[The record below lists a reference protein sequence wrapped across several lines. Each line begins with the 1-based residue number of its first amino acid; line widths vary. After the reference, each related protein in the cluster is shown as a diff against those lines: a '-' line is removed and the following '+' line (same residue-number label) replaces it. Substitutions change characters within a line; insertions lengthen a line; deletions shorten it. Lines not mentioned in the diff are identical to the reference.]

1 MKCPDCGQYLTPSE
15 MKVHGCRADAGAD
28 KAMSCLG
35 CRTRL
40 DALGIR
46 DFRFGGM
53 TGGVKLLL
61 GEWAELNE
69 ETLRL
74 EVLACPDCR
83 RVELR
88 LAP

>member
-1 MKCPDCGQYLTPSE
+1 MRCPECAKYLTPSE
-15 MKVHGCRADAGAD
+15 MKVHQCGPDVDRPEPDGCLR
-28 KAMSCLG
+28 CE
-35 CRTRL
+35 T
-40 DALGIR
+40 ALASMGTH

-69 ETLRL
+69 EKLRL

-88 LAP
+88 VAR

>member
-1 MKCPDCGQYLTPSE
+1 MRCPECAKYLTPSE
-15 MKVHGCRADAGAD
+15 MKVHQCGPDVDQREPDGCLRCGAGLTS
-28 KAMSCLG
+28 MG
-35 CRTRL
+35 TH
-40 DALGIR
+40 

-53 TGGVKLLL
+53 TGGFKLLL

-69 ETLRL
+69 EKLRL

-88 LAP
+88 VAR

>member
-1 MKCPDCGQYLTPSE
+1 
-15 MKVHGCRADAGAD
+15 MKVHQCSGDIGAD
-28 KAMSCLG
+28 DSPGCLG
-35 CRTRL
+35 CGASL
-40 DALGIR
+40 MALGTR

-61 GEWAELNE
+61 GEWAELSE
-69 ETLRL
+69 DKLRF

-88 LAP
+88 LEP